1 MRGTCATSPLGVARL
16 RARLRRMGQGSLLA
30 DDPYRGTDE
39 GPVGWREWTSN
50 LRRSTGGDASYDTLA
65 VNLARLHT
73 VE

>member
-1 MRGTCATSPLGVARL
+1 
-16 RARLRRMGQGSLLA
+16 MGQGSLLA